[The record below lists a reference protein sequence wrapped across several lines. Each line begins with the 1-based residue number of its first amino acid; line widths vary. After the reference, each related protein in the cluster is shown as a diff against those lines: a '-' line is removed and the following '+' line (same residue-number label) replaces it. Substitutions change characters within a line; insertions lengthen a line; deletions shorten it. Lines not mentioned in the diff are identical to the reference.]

1 MVAFNQSLILTFP
14 GYLALKLYLSLK
26 FITPSFL
33 LAQRLLAQLASGI
46 VFGQN
51 APEVTTVKAEW
62 GEGKPRRT
70 QVRNQHPASRIEHRD
85 TDSRKDRQGRE
96 GREEKLN
103 MDTQDG
109 QDF

>member
-1 MVAFNQSLILTFP
+1 MVAFNQSSILTFP

-62 GEGKPRRT
+62 GEGKPRITRIGT
-70 QVRNQHPASRIEHRD
+70 SIQHRGSSIEILTLAKIAKDAKEERRN
-85 TDSRKDRQGRE
+85 
-96 GREEKLN
+96 
-103 MDTQDG
+103 
-109 QDF
+109 